1 MDTPN
6 KQSFEAKHKA
16 ALNNVHKTVTGYKKA
31 QSDDKELG
39 AQLKLLTTLNS
50 LWEMQDGVELELSH
64 QGQLLV
70 NGALGYKA
78 LGLDR
83 DAQVIANQFLALEP
97 QLVEE
102 ASSLTGTKGTKAQAS
117 VKSMVDEIKALNRS
131 CSRRPFDLSVR
142 TICVDLFIHVKSFID
157 YFTSL
162 APKFHAQIVAAYEQ
176 DNGVDNA
183 ALLELNR
190 IFKLLK
196 INASCSL
203 TLSADVN
210 NQVKPLLTLNP
221 VADDE
226 ELACI
231 YAAFFTALKGY
242 GTALQEHFSFD
253 IERALCAQA
262 SWYNNT
268 CAPESVAL
276 HLAYELLEHNAHL
289 CPAFLQDSEAFAGNS
304 RKLNLEALSASA
316 LQCASTCDSAS
327 ADPNLDSTV
336 ETQEVAT
343 PVQDNNAE
351 DSIAK
356 QPSTLNVNS
365 CSISATYQAQSAA
378 SAPSVSETK
387 TISAPQAPEQAETK
401 EEQDVLVETT
411 SEVAPV
417 EHIAPESVPEMA
429 LEAETKDEIPADSE
443 AASTKSANED
453 HIVASNAY
461 QMPQENEKTGG
472 FFGFVRRLFGGK

>member
-162 APKFHAQIVAAYEQ
+162 APKLHAQIVAP
-176 DNGVDNA
+176 
-183 ALLELNR
+183 
-190 IFKLLK
+190 
-196 INASCSL
+196 
-203 TLSADVN
+203 T
-210 NQVKPLLTLNP
+210 
-221 VADDE
+221 
-226 ELACI
+226 
-231 YAAFFTALKGY
+231 
-242 GTALQEHFSFD
+242 
-253 IERALCAQA
+253 
-262 SWYNNT
+262 
-268 CAPESVAL
+268 
-276 HLAYELLEHNAHL
+276 
-289 CPAFLQDSEAFAGNS
+289 S
-304 RKLNLEALSASA
+304 R
-316 LQCASTCDSAS
+316 TM
-327 ADPNLDSTV
+327 V
-336 ETQEVAT
+336 
-343 PVQDNNAE
+343 
-351 DSIAK
+351 
-356 QPSTLNVNS
+356 
-365 CSISATYQAQSAA
+365 
-378 SAPSVSETK
+378 
-387 TISAPQAPEQAETK
+387 
-401 EEQDVLVETT
+401 
-411 SEVAPV
+411 
-417 EHIAPESVPEMA
+417 
-429 LEAETKDEIPADSE
+429 
-443 AASTKSANED
+443 
-453 HIVASNAY
+453 
-461 QMPQENEKTGG
+461 
-472 FFGFVRRLFGGK
+472 